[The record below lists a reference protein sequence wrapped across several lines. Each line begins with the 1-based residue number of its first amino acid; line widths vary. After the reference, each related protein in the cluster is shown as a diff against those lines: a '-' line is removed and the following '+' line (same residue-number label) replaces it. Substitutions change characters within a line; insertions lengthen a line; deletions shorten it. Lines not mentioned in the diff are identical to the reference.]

1 MKYEQEQEAINANH
15 ESYFVRQQ
23 VALINI
29 GQLQTQ
35 RISLTVFTLFGNKEF
50 SGSWGLC

>member
-1 MKYEQEQEAINANH
+1 MKYEQVQKAITTRY

-29 GQLQTQ
+29 G
-35 RISLTVFTLFGNKEF
+35 
-50 SGSWGLC
+50 